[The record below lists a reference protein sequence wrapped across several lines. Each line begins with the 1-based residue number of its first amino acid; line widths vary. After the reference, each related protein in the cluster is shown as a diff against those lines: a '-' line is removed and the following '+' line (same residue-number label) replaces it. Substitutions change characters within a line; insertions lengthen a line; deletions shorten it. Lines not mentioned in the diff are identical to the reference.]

1 MKKISTIAIVLLFN
15 TLITSAQSSCPGNQ
29 ISNPQFSSNMTSW
42 SQYGQV
48 TTAFVLN
55 FQNGCIDTA
64 LIMQATNNSSCGVI
78 QPVSFTRDSCY
89 SLCYCVEFPFTGSL
103 FNTKLTIAA
112 ITPGITVAQ
121 LLSGSF
127 SPGQA
132 QIIDVIS
139 ATNGFVPYTNCPAVF
154 TATGNFT
161 DFVIVNETI
170 GVLGT
175 DVRVDNLCLTHH
187 MCSPS
192 CNNVNA
198 NFSYTVGPGYNVTFS
213 DLSTSNPGDVLSYA
227 WDFGDPPSG
236 INNSSTLQN
245 PNHLYPS
252 PGVYVV
258 CMYLAVVMSDG
269 NACKDTFCIDVV
281 VPQSP
286 LTIAEILN
294 KKITIFPNPANDYI
308 MLNGIK
314 DDEIFIL
321 IDKVGKVVMETTVP
335 ASSRIEIPSSI
346 SDGIY
351 IAVIKNKQSA
361 YYFKLTIIK

>member
-1 MKKISTIAIVLLFN
+1 MKKISTLVIVLLFN
-15 TLITSAQSSCPGNQ
+15 ILITSAQSTCPGNQ
-29 ISNPQFSSNMTSW
+29 ISNPQFSSNMSSW

-112 ITPGITVAQ
+112 ITPGITVSQ

-170 GVLGT
+170 GVVGT

-187 MCSPS
+187 MCAPS

-236 INNSSTLQN
+236 ANNSSTLQN
-245 PNHLYPS
+245 PSHLYPA

-258 CMYLAVVMSDG
+258 CMYLTSIMTDG
-269 NACKDTFCIDVV
+269 NACKDTFCMDVV
-281 VPQSP
+281 VPA
-286 LTIAEILN
+286 LFTIPEIPEE
-294 KKITIFPNPANDYI
+294 KITIFPNPANNYI

-314 DDEIFIL
+314 DDDIFIL
-321 IDKVGKVVMETTVP
+321 IDKVGKVVMETKVP
-335 ASSRIEIPSSI
+335 ASSVIEILPSI
-346 SDGIY
+346 SNGMY
-351 IAVIKNKQSA
+351 IAVIKNKQRA
-361 YYFKLTIIK
+361 YYLKLTIIK